1 MGSGI
6 MLKYAS
12 KTGENCLLNAV
23 AGVATSFNHNLSARA
38 VDEVWP
44 YLRIPGIALRKIA
57 QEALKMNMIHLKKWD
72 DDLVKR
78 GVFLDKAHRVNTFY
92 EFDDQITS
100 KICGYAGAHEYYE
113 ANSTHT
119 EIDKI
124 KIPLFALSS
133 LDDPIITAKGIPFE
147 AFKVSDNAIL
157 MATTNGGHVGWFTG
171 NFKVSRWYPVPC
183 IEFFEAIYQRSKP
196 S

>member
-1 MGSGI
+1 

-12 KTGENCLLNAV
+12 ETGENCLLDAV
-23 AGVATSFNHNLSARA
+23 AGVATSFNHNLSAKA

-57 QEALKMNMIHLKKWD
+57 QEALRMNVIHLKKWD
-72 DDLVKR
+72 DELVKR
-78 GVFLDKAHRVNTFY
+78 GVILENGQRVKTFY

-100 KICGYAGAHEYYE
+100 KICGYSGAQEYYA

-133 LDDPIITAKGIPFE
+133 LDDPIITPKGIPFE
-147 AFKVSDNAIL
+147 AFKASENAIL

-171 NFKVSRWYPVPC
+171 NLKVARWYPVPC
-183 IEFFEAIYQRSKP
+183 IEFFEAIYQKSKL